1 MAAVACWPRG
11 RGWRVQFF
19 KWKHYMTA
27 AAGCSPIQAL
37 IDSLH
42 ARYADFSDGEV
53 AAYIPELAKAD
64 PDLFG
69 ICLATADGFVYESGD
84 SRHEFTIQ
92 SISKPLVYGLA
103 LDDQG
108 ASQMFTKVGVE
119 PSGDA
124 FNAISLHKT
133 TGRPLNP
140 MINAGAIATTGQ
152 IRADTPQQRLQRIL
166 EMFGRYTG
174 RPMRIDREVYESESR
189 TGHRNRAIGHLLR
202 NFDVLD
208 GDPTDAVDVYFQ
220 QCSISVRCVDLALM
234 GATLANQGTNP
245 VTGERAIEDAHVE
258 HVLSVMASCGMYD
271 FSGGWIYN
279 VGMPAKSGVAGG
291 VLAVLPGQLGIGVFS
306 PRLDEQG
313 NSVRALKVC
322 EELSRIWQLHQFN
335 PPYSPQSS
343 RRLSYTAAER
353 SSTRSRQFA
362 ERTCL
367 RNHGGRIR
375 IVEIQGNLAFS
386 TTEPIVRWILGQA
399 DQPRTV
405 ILDFLH
411 VTAINSA
418 AARLL
423 AELADNLTRRGA
435 ATLFTHTQRLPALR
449 EEVAAC
455 GAGAAKV
462 ECMSRFP
469 TTNQAI
475 EWCEDQLLAE
485 MIPSATNGIG
495 DLRSFE
501 IAAGLTDEELEV
513 LGGLLA
519 QRTYARGELIIRR
532 GEDASNLFLLTKGLV
547 GVWLGEP
554 GKGTRVASFSVGTM
568 VGELAFIDG
577 ERRSAHVEAEMDVE
591 CSVLEADD
599 FLGLQQS
606 HPRIHATILRNI
618 GVSLATKLRRSTEQ
632 LSVLSAQAR

>member
-1 MAAVACWPRG
+1 
-11 RGWRVQFF
+11 
-19 KWKHYMTA
+19 
-27 AAGCSPIQAL
+27 
-37 IDSLH
+37 
-42 ARYADFSDGEV
+42 
-53 AAYIPELAKAD
+53 
-64 PDLFG
+64 
-69 ICLATADGFVYESGD
+69 
-84 SRHEFTIQ
+84 
-92 SISKPLVYGLA
+92 
-103 LDDQG
+103 
-108 ASQMFTKVGVE
+108 
-119 PSGDA
+119 
-124 FNAISLHKT
+124 
-133 TGRPLNP
+133 
-140 MINAGAIATTGQ
+140 
-152 IRADTPQQRLQRIL
+152 
-166 EMFGRYTG
+166 MFGRYTG

-202 NFDVLD
+202 NFDILD

-258 HVLSVMASCGMYD
+258 NVLSVMASCGMYD

-353 SSTRSRQFA
+353 SSTRSRQFV

-375 IVEIQGNLAFS
+375 IVELQGNLAFS

-418 AARLL
+418 AAGCSR
-423 AELADNLTRRGA
+423 NGRTRGA
-435 ATLFTHTQRLPALR
+435 
-449 EEVAAC
+449 
-455 GAGAAKV
+455 
-462 ECMSRFP
+462 
-469 TTNQAI
+469 I
-475 EWCEDQLLAE
+475 
-485 MIPSATNGIG
+485 
-495 DLRSFE
+495 
-501 IAAGLTDEELEV
+501 
-513 LGGLLA
+513 
-519 QRTYARGELIIRR
+519 
-532 GEDASNLFLLTKGLV
+532 
-547 GVWLGEP
+547 
-554 GKGTRVASFSVGTM
+554 
-568 VGELAFIDG
+568 
-577 ERRSAHVEAEMDVE
+577 
-591 CSVLEADD
+591 
-599 FLGLQQS
+599 
-606 HPRIHATILRNI
+606 
-618 GVSLATKLRRSTEQ
+618 
-632 LSVLSAQAR
+632 

>member
-1 MAAVACWPRG
+1 
-11 RGWRVQFF
+11 
-19 KWKHYMTA
+19 MTA

-37 IDSLH
+37 LDSLH
-42 ARYADFSDGEV
+42 ARYADLRDGEV

-64 PDLFG
+64 PDLLG
-69 ICLATADGFVYESGD
+69 ICIATADGFVYESGD

-92 SISKPLVYGLA
+92 SISKPFVYGLA

-202 NFDVLD
+202 NFDILD

-258 HVLSVMASCGMYD
+258 NVLSVMASCGMYD

-353 SSTRSRQFA
+353 SSTRSRQFV

-375 IVEIQGNLAFS
+375 IVELQGNLAFS

-418 AARLL
+418 AAGCSR
-423 AELADNLTRRGA
+423 NGRTRGA
-435 ATLFTHTQRLPALR
+435 
-449 EEVAAC
+449 
-455 GAGAAKV
+455 
-462 ECMSRFP
+462 
-469 TTNQAI
+469 I
-475 EWCEDQLLAE
+475 
-485 MIPSATNGIG
+485 
-495 DLRSFE
+495 
-501 IAAGLTDEELEV
+501 
-513 LGGLLA
+513 
-519 QRTYARGELIIRR
+519 
-532 GEDASNLFLLTKGLV
+532 
-547 GVWLGEP
+547 
-554 GKGTRVASFSVGTM
+554 
-568 VGELAFIDG
+568 
-577 ERRSAHVEAEMDVE
+577 
-591 CSVLEADD
+591 
-599 FLGLQQS
+599 
-606 HPRIHATILRNI
+606 
-618 GVSLATKLRRSTEQ
+618 
-632 LSVLSAQAR
+632 